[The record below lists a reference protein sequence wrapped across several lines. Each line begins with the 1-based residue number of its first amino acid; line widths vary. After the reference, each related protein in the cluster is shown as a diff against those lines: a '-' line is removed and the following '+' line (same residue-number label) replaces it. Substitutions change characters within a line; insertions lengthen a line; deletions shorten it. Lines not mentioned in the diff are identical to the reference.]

1 MNLGCSVMLLKK
13 RNTAFYAR
21 TCTVAQ
27 LEITY
32 KKLVRVFISTFNAHL
47 SIYLKNISA
56 LEKIMFVCSK
66 ADSTLL
72 RHAYTTFPY
81 CRTLVTSAFTN
92 YTFTLTFEIP
102 NSLQLDLIA
111 QKVLFD
117 LFILACNK
125 HSGFLLLLD
134 NISPRYLNSLTVS
147 AYFSPIFKI
156 SLQFMYMALV
166 FLTFTCRSFSVQNYT
181 KQSISS
187 YNSVGEGASST
198 KSSAKV
204 SKNNYTDAI
213 VYARLLL
220 PGILCL
226 L

>member
-56 LEKIMFVCSK
+56 LEKTMFVCSK

-72 RHAYTTFPY
+72 KHAYTTFPY

-102 NSLQLDLIA
+102 NSLQFDLMAQNVLLDL
-111 QKVLFD
+111 L
-117 LFILACNK
+117 ILACNK
-125 HSGFLLLLD
+125 YSGFLLLLD
-134 NISPRYLNSLTVS
+134 NTSPRYLNSFTVS
-147 AYFSPIFKI
+147 AYFSPIFNI
-156 SLQFMYMALV
+156 LLQLMYMAFV
-166 FLTFTCRSFSVQNYT
+166 FLTFTCKSFSLQNYT
-181 KQSISS
+181 KQSIRS
-187 YNSVGEGASST
+187 YNSVGDGASRT
-198 KSSAKV
+198 KSSAKD
-204 SKNNYTDAI
+204 SKNIYTDAN

-220 PGILCL
+220 PCILCFL
-226 L
+226 